1 MGISERKARE
11 RGCREELIL
20 EQARLILLREGYQAL
35 NLDRLAEAVEYSKG
49 TLYQHFD
56 SKEDIA
62 LAVATRALAE
72 RADLFEQAERFQGK
86 TRERMRA
93 VGFACCEFAV
103 RHPDYFKVEMML
115 KGLSFWEKASA
126 RRRSDHGVQAMRA
139 FRVGHGIVQAALR
152 QGDLPRSALG
162 SQQITFSLIA
172 VTVGSHI
179 MAAEPDLSALAGIQ
193 NPIAIVR
200 ENQDIMCD
208 GLGWKPLSTTW
219 DYEATD
225 RRIHAEIFPT
235 SDWFSSLARRSKSRR
250 SSRSQSPSSP

>member
-1 MGISERKARE
+1 MGVSERKARE
-11 RGCREELIL
+11 RSSREELIL

-49 TLYQHFD
+49 TLYQHFE

-93 VGFACCEFAV
+93 VGFACCEFAM

-126 RRRSDHGVQAMRA
+126 QRRSAHGQQAMRA
-139 FRVGHGIVQAALR
+139 FQVGRGIVQEALK
-152 QGDLPRSALG
+152 QGDLPRSGLG

-179 MAAEPDLSALAGIQ
+179 MAAEPDLSALAGIR
-193 NPIAIVR
+193 NPIATVR
-200 ENQDIMCD
+200 ENQDLMCD
-208 GLGWKPLSTTW
+208 GLGWKPLAGHW

-235 SDWFSSLARRSKSRR
+235 STWYNARTAPRPAKKTARVPRR
-250 SSRSQSPSSP
+250 ASP